1 MKQTIKNNLKY
12 LIFLAIFGLIGGYF
26 TALYSIQSLNQDM
39 LDEILSQIGNMDLLI
54 IITTIQSLGYA
65 IILGIIGIILAQK
78 IGLWRKVK
86 FIKQGNIELL
96 IVSLIG
102 GAAFILI
109 DVLVFSN
116 FHEVIQNSYEA
127 KPTVEYIIA
136 SITYGGVIEEVM
148 LRLFLMSLISFVIQ
162 KITKK
167 EEMSIKILIIANVI
181 ATLLFAAGHLPGTFM
196 MITPVTP
203 MIIFRCFL
211 MNGGFGLLFG
221 RLYRK
226 YGIHYAMLGH
236 AGVHIV
242 SKLIWILFV

>member
-26 TALYSIQSLNQDM
+26 TALYSIQSLNRDM
-39 LDEILSQIGNMDLLI
+39 LYEILSQIGNMDLLI

-181 ATLLFAAGHLPGTFM
+181 VALLFAAGHLPGTFM

>member
-181 ATLLFAAGHLPGTFM
+181 VALLFAAGHLPGTFM

>member
-1 MKQTIKNNLKY
+1 M
-12 LIFLAIFGLIGGYF
+12 
-26 TALYSIQSLNQDM
+26 
-39 LDEILSQIGNMDLLI
+39 
-54 IITTIQSLGYA
+54 
-65 IILGIIGIILAQK
+65 
-78 IGLWRKVK
+78 
-86 FIKQGNIELL
+86 
-96 IVSLIG
+96 
-102 GAAFILI
+102 I

-181 ATLLFAAGHLPGTFM
+181 VALLFAAGHLPGTFM